1 MQNIGS
7 SSAKTV
13 GNITQTANNTYN
25 NEQSGRKTTTPTTV
39 EAGKNIVD
47 AGNKA
52 KTKAAGA
59 ALYGLGKAMR
69 KW

>member
-1 MQNIGS
+1 LYRP
-7 SSAKTV
+7 
-13 GNITQTANNTYN
+13 QTTPTTTNSLAD
-25 NEQSGRKTTTPTTV
+25 RLTTPTTV
-39 EAGKNIVD
+39 EAGKKITD